1 MLTNNSSVR
10 CFNRTGLVG
19 EVTMEEL
26 AERTLSDKADTG
38 AVFFLGVRKTDFFGN
53 SAYFGLAH
61 VSDREHG
68 LRELV
73 LIEAI

>member
-1 MLTNNSSVR
+1 
-10 CFNRTGLVG
+10 
-19 EVTMEEL
+19 MEEL